1 MIPPYIT
8 TSVTTKGGKGIAR
21 NVYMYTPRSIIMRVA
36 GWLAGWPLVK
46 ESLIDRAREV
56 FIFIV
61 SHAI

>member
-8 TSVTTKGGKGIAR
+8 TSVTKKGGKGIAR

-36 GWLAGWPLVK
+36 GWLAGLSWK